1 MSDSALRLTGIE
13 AFYGTAQALFGVD
26 LEVPVGSVTVLLG
39 RNGAGKSTTLK
50 AAMGLVDVKA
60 GRVFV
65 GDREVTGAPS
75 YRIARAGLGYVP
87 ETRRVF
93 AGLSVEENLV
103 VGERGGERG
112 GERAADSGAATWTR
126 ERIFDL
132 FPPLAGMRERQAGQ
146 LSGGEQQMLTIAR
159 TLMGNPQI
167 ILLDEPSEGLAPV
180 IVQQI
185 AATIRTLAAEGLTV
199 LLSEQNVRFAT
210 HVANRAAVIER
221 GRILVEGPIEDIA
234 TDDSVRAAYL
244 TP

>member
-1 MSDSALRLTGIE
+1 MIAPALRLTGIE

-26 LEVPVGSVTVLLG
+26 LEVPAGAVTVLLG

-50 AAMGLVDVKA
+50 AAMGLVDVRA

-65 GDREVTGAPS
+65 GTRDVTGAPA
-75 YRIARAGLGYVP
+75 YKVARTGLGYVP

-93 AGLSVEENLV
+93 GGLSVEENLV
-103 VGERGGERG
+103 VGERVGVAGTV
-112 GERAADSGAATWTR
+112 AWTR
-126 ERIFDL
+126 ERLFDL
-132 FPPLAGMRERQAGQ
+132 FPPLAGMRERLAGQ

-199 LLSEQNVRFAT
+199 LLSEQNVRFAM
-210 HVANRAAVIER
+210 HVASRAAVIER
-221 GRILVEGPIEDIA
+221 GRILVEGPIADIA
-234 TDDSVRAAYL
+234 ADEGVREAYL

>member
-1 MSDSALRLTGIE
+1 MSEPALRLSGIE

-60 GRVFV
+60 GQVFV

-75 YRIARAGLGYVP
+75 YKIARAGLGYVP

-103 VGERGGERG
+103 VGERGGER
-112 GERAADSGAATWTR
+112 AADFGAATWTR

-221 GRILVEGPIEDIA
+221 GRILVEGLIEDIA
-234 TDDSVRAAYL
+234 TDESVREAYL

>member
-1 MSDSALRLTGIE
+1 MSDSALRLTRIE

-132 FPPLAGMRERQAGQ
+132 FPPLAGMRERLAGQ

-234 TDDSVRAAYL
+234 TDESVRAAYL

>member
-1 MSDSALRLTGIE
+1 MSAPAPALRLAGIE

-26 LEVPVGSVTVLLG
+26 LDVPAGSVTVLLG

-50 AAMGLVDVKA
+50 AAMGLVNVQA
-60 GRVFV
+60 GRVFI
-65 GDREVTGAPS
+65 GSRDVTGVPS
-75 YRIARAGLGYVP
+75 YKVARAGLGYVP

-103 VGERGGERG
+103 VGER
-112 GERAADSGAATWTR
+112 AADAGVAVWTR

-132 FPPLAGMRERQAGQ
+132 FPPLAGMRARLAGQ

-159 TLMGNPQI
+159 TLMGNPRI
-167 ILLDEPSEGLAPV
+167 VLLDEPSEGLAPV

-185 AATIRTLAAEGLTV
+185 AATIQTLAAEGLTV
-199 LLSEQNVRFAT
+199 LLSEQNVRFAM
-210 HVANRAAVIER
+210 HVASRAAVIER
-221 GRILVEGPIEDIA
+221 GRILVEGPIADIA
-234 TDDSVRAAYL
+234 ADDSVREAYL

>member
-1 MSDSALRLTGIE
+1 MSDPALRLAGIE

-26 LEVPVGSVTVLLG
+26 LEIPSGAVTVLLG

-50 AAMGLVDVKA
+50 AAMGLVDVRA
-60 GRVFV
+60 GKVFV
-65 GDREVTGAPS
+65 GAHDVTGAPS
-75 YRIARAGLGYVP
+75 YKVARTGLGYVP

-93 AGLSVEENLV
+93 GGLSVDENLV
-103 VGERGGERG
+103 VGERAGN
-112 GERAADSGAATWTR
+112 ADAGIWTR

-132 FPPLAGMRERQAGQ
+132 FPPLAGMRDRQAGQ

-199 LLSEQNVRFAT
+199 LLSEQNVRFAM
-210 HVANRAAVIER
+210 HVASRAAVIER
-221 GRILVEGPIEDIA
+221 GRILVEGPIADIA
-234 TDDSVRAAYL
+234 ADESVREAYL